1 MNPKIDYVF
10 KRIFGHKGN
19 ESITASFLSSILNQ
33 NITDVVL
40 ESSSTL
46 PKDMLDDKVGILDI
60 KAKINNTVNCDIE
73 MQIVDEKNVEKRITF
88 YVSKMYSQTITEGQ
102 DYSELEKCIA
112 ILITDYKISSLKS
125 LKKYMTKWN
134 IREEDYGNHILTDDI
149 EIVIIELPKVE
160 KYKKGLALD
169 HWVEFIKNPKVI
181 NMSNKEI
188 KKAKDVL
195 EQISQDETERHLA
208 ELRLKHIR
216 DQKAIEAAGFDK
228 GFEKGMEKGIEK
240 GVQKGNS
247 TAKIQ
252 IAKKMKS
259 QGFDLDTIHKLTKLP
274 IEEIKKL

>member
-134 IREEDYGNHILTDDI
+134 IREEDHGNHILTDDI

-228 GFEKGMEKGIEK
+228 GFEKGMEKG
-240 GVQKGNS
+240 NS
-247 TAKIQ
+247 TTKIQ

-259 QGFDLDTIHKLTKLP
+259 QGFDLDTIHKLTELP

>member
-1 MNPKIDYVF
+1 
-10 KRIFGHKGN
+10 
-19 ESITASFLSSILNQ
+19 
-33 NITDVVL
+33 
-40 ESSSTL
+40 
-46 PKDMLDDKVGILDI
+46 
-60 KAKINNTVNCDIE
+60 
-73 MQIVDEKNVEKRITF
+73 
-88 YVSKMYSQTITEGQ
+88 
-102 DYSELEKCIA
+102 
-112 ILITDYKISSLKS
+112 
-125 LKKYMTKWN
+125 MTKWN

-195 EQISQDETERHLA
+195 EQISQDGTERHLA

-228 GFEKGMEKGIEK
+228 GFEKGMEKG
-240 GVQKGNS
+240 NS
-247 TAKIQ
+247 TTKIQ

-259 QGFDLDTIHKLTKLP
+259 QGFDLDTIHKLTELP